1 MTKRSPRRRPKRQR
15 MAFLGVGLCL
25 LGAAVALVLV
35 ALDDGVTFFYTP
47 SKVAAKKLPAGQQ
60 FRLGGLVEPGSRK
73 TQADGVTV
81 RFRVTDCIKSLPVR
95 FRGVLPDLF
104 REGQGVVAIGAL
116 DRAGVFVASQILAKH
131 DETYMPKAL
140 ADQLKAQGLWHKG
153 GGGQPCAKS

>member
-1 MTKRSPRRRPKRQR
+1 

-47 SKVAAKKLPAGQQ
+47 SKVAEKKLAVGQQ

-73 TQADGVTV
+73 ANADGVTV
-81 RFRVTDCIKSLPVR
+81 QFRVTDCIKTVPVR
-95 FRGVLPDLF
+95 FKGVLPDLF

-116 DRAGVFVASQILAKH
+116 DKGGVFVASQILAKH
-131 DETYMPKAL
+131 DENYMPKAL
-140 ADQLKAQGLWHKG
+140 AEQLKKQGMWHKG
-153 GGGQPCAKS
+153 GGGKPCAKS